1 MITLSMSK
9 KISDTLETKYRKL
22 VKQIMIL
29 KNDVVDE
36 KGLRKMFLI
45 YKKNIEKKL
54 YKEYQLTII
63 TIPTPNRQGKKIK
76 KKANFFPGSVSGK
89 ELTRLPMQQTKETW
103 VQSLGR
109 KDPLEEGMATHSSIV
124 AWRIT

>member
-76 KKANFFPGSVSGK
+76 KKTNFFPGSVSGK